1 MSECQIIWWERN
13 ACNRTRVDKKPPT
26 EECWKS
32 KKGEKTRISREDQA
46 GNGIKIELEECEH
59 ERITAHDDDDD
70 EVYLDFEIQQVTVN
84 LVVNIG
90 VILLLAQVQPRNVHG
105 GVDDGGAAVQ
115 VFVQVVQ
122 HLPQLLHV
130 PLVGLQQH
138 GLEVHRQPVP

>member
-59 ERITAHDDDDD
+59 ERITAHDDDD

-105 GVDDGGAAVQ
+105 GLKHAHTETQTHTHTEVSVIHDSG
-115 VFVQVVQ
+115 
-122 HLPQLLHV
+122 HLHSIS
-130 PLVGLQQH
+130 
-138 GLEVHRQPVP
+138 